1 MAGVQCLGLWLL
13 GVQEEQIREVLQL
26 SEPQLADVARWCGRY
41 PDIGLEYSLVGGTS
55 APAGGKA
62 VLAVELS
69 RAQEG
74 DLPPVDATRSVTLM
88 LLDVWVWVWVW
99 VCASNSI

>member
-1 MAGVQCLGLWLL
+1 MQGD
-13 GVQEEQIREVLQL
+13 QIREVPQL
-26 SEPQLADVARWCGRY
+26 SEPQLADVGRWCARY

-74 DLPPVDATRSVTLM
+74 DLPPVDAPRYVMFMSSPV
-88 LLDVWVWVWVW
+88 DWY
-99 VCASNSI
+99 CIGS